1 MARLAT
7 TEIPGTVATTP
18 KTDGTLGAQ
27 LKTKRNAEG
36 ALGPLVDRIKEIR
49 EKISQH
55 EKLEASQM
63 YKAILGEFEGHYLQE
78 VLKYI
83 FEKSI
88 EVKKPA
94 GAAATAAAGIG
105 WMEQSLGL
113 DAFSDVEEPIRYG
126 SRGRLKEDGRCLR
139 RLLSCD
145 TQDEGSLFNLML
157 DQPPSNLEVLLTPD
171 EKLTLLRVIPVQHA
185 QQELYLGSAELL
197 LYQFFK
203 YVVSANRRP
212 VYELPAETLLQH
224 KQVSSETRAKRQE
237 KKGTF
242 TCTHT
247 LLLITLPS
255 Y

>member
-1 MARLAT
+1 MVA
-7 TEIPGTVATTP
+7 TEIPGAAATTP
-18 KTDGTLGAQ
+18 KTDGTLGVQ

-94 GAAATAAAGIG
+94 GAAVTAAAGIG

-171 EKLTLLRVIPVQHA
+171 DKLTLLRVIPVQHV

-247 LLLITLPS
+247 LLSITLPS